1 MTEAADVVLLDGEV
15 HTLAGSSTDDSTD
28 AAVGDVVDVH
38 EAVAIRDGEI
48 VRVGRTVEVEHL
60 QGVETTVIDCAGRTV
75 VPGFVDAHTHMETQG
90 LYLVHADLS
99 DAESL
104 SDALAALER
113 QAETGREWIL
123 GFGYDESG
131 WPESRYP
138 TREDLDAVSEERP
151 VVAMRVDMHTA
162 SLNSVALDRMRPK
175 LPAEDV
181 RTENGEPT
189 GVVVEDAATEV
200 WSGSEDSDAETR
212 ELVTAAIDHATSLG
226 VTSVHE
232 KVRNSRAPRIYRELD
247 RDGDL
252 DCRVRLDYWSDHL
265 ETAID
270 VGLATN
276 AGSDF
281 VRTGGIKS
289 FTDGSI
295 GARTAK
301 LFEPYEDVDA
311 EADVSADD
319 ATESASAGD
328 ADDGRG
334 QWVVEPDELREI
346 ADRAVDHDFQLTV
359 HAIGDEAIG
368 AAIDVLA
375 DTDTVGSA
383 RHRIEHVELA
393 TDEQLGRM
401 ADAGIVASM
410 QPNFHQWANP
420 GGLYD
425 QRLGE
430 RRRTRSNRLRTVVD
444 AGVHLAFGS
453 DSMPLDPLLGVHHA
467 VNAPGASQRLSVT
480 EAIRAY
486 TIGAAYAGFD
496 DDRLGT
502 IEVGKRADLAVLED
516 SPWAEPDSIDE
527 IDVAA
532 TLVDGSLVHDRL

>member
-1 MTEAADVVLLDGEV
+1 MTEAADLVLLDGEV
-15 HTLAGSSTDDSTD
+15 HTLAGATDGTGTVTIADDGESED
-28 AAVGDVVDVH
+28 VQEAIAV
-38 EAVAIRDGEI
+38 RDGEI
-48 VRVGRTVEVEHL
+48 VRVGRTVEIEHL

-75 VPGFVDAHTHMETQG
+75 VPGFIDAHTHMETQG

-99 DAESL
+99 DAASL
-104 SDALAALER
+104 DDALAELDR

-123 GFGYDESG
+123 GFGYDESE

-138 TREDLDAVSEERP
+138 TREDLDAISDERP

-162 SLNSVALDRMRPK
+162 SLNSVALDRLLPD
-175 LPAEDV
+175 LPADDV
-181 RTENGEPT
+181 RTADGEPT
-189 GVVVEDAATEV
+189 GVVVEDAATQV
-200 WSGSEDSDAETR
+200 WGGSEDSNAETR

-226 VTSVHE
+226 VTGVHE
-232 KVRNSRAPRIYRELD
+232 KVRHSRAPRIYRELD

-301 LFEPYEDVDA
+301 LFDPYEDVDGTG
-311 EADVSADD
+311 SG
-319 ATESASAGD
+319 ATDEGP
-328 ADDGRG
+328 DDGRG
-334 QWVVEPDELREI
+334 QWVVEPDELREV
-346 ADRAVDHDFQLTV
+346 ADRAVDYDFQLTV

-375 DTDTVGSA
+375 DTGTAPTA

-393 TDEQLGRM
+393 TDEQLASM

-410 QPNFHQWANP
+410 QPNFHQWAQP

-430 RRRTRSNRLRTVVD
+430 ARRKRSNRLRDVLE
-444 AGVHLAFGS
+444 AGAPLAFGS
-453 DSMPLDPLLGVHHA
+453 DSMPLDPLFGIHHA
-467 VNAPGASQRLSVT
+467 VNAPTPSQRLSVS

-496 DDRLGT
+496 EDRLGT
-502 IEVGKRADLAVLED
+502 IEVGKRADLAVLEE
-516 SPWAEPDSIDE
+516 SPWEEPDRIDE
-527 IDVAA
+527 IDVVA
-532 TLVDGSLVHDRL
+532 TLVDGTLVFDDC